1 MDRQISSRPS
11 GITPVS
17 TLSSTNRSPAS
28 TAAFNNSLI
37 ADLIF
42 HHLDSSDTCACLAV
56 CKNWN
61 TLFQLYHWQS
71 ISHYYIYQRGGI
83 GCPPNKWWESRD
95 KQVNARVFQCVRNQP
110 KHSNSRS
117 PFISRQQKELIY
129 RNAFRVPSLKVDYS
143 AYNLLDVSFTNLT
156 RLCVICRGHHKDDP
170 IVVAAT
176 GTVGTFNAEVLL
188 QKRMLDMISSHPHLR
203 DLEVSYSLPT
213 HQVVGALIL
222 YPVHQLL
229 FKSLQPRRSPSSTTI
244 TKSTT
249 NASAIKL
256 HSLKLNIFGGM
267 SFADICW
274 VVENCPPSLQQLT
287 VQCSAWTKQ
296 GNFYSTG
303 WSDNLDQR
311 FTWMK
316 SNDNTSFQQH
326 LPALRR
332 LDLSWHSS
340 VLDGKEINLVDPEK
354 FLFPLLAWFPSLQ
367 DMTVPKITSRLLDG
381 GSTLIPALA
390 THCPALTI
398 FNFGENLISEDHMF
412 RFIMYMPRSL
422 QGLTARITP
431 SYLTRVLPA
440 LLKRSGPT
448 LQHLRLAELGF
459 DESHLRST
467 YIADILA
474 CCPRLK
480 TLFVLPKAQPASKIG
495 TQDLLGAKWICSGLE
510 TLSISINELTVAVAP
525 ESETLYE
532 HLETAFAAVGGEEIR
547 CISDFYKRLKTL
559 PFLRALD
566 LRWSPACQM
575 ALCVSEKA
583 SFSDELLTVDN
594 LKWMGFSLS

>member
-17 TLSSTNRSPAS
+17 TLSSTNRSPTS

-42 HHLDSSDTCACLAV
+42 LHLDSSDTCACLAV
-56 CKNWN
+56 CKDWN
-61 TLFQLYHWQS
+61 TLFQRYHWQS

-83 GCPPNKWWESRD
+83 GCPPNQWWESRD

-117 PFISRQQKELIY
+117 LFISRQQKELIY
-129 RNAFRVPSLKVDYS
+129 RNAFRVRSLK
-143 AYNLLDVSFTNLT
+143 
-156 RLCVICRGHHKDDP
+156 
-170 IVVAAT
+170 
-176 GTVGTFNAEVLL
+176 
-188 QKRMLDMISSHPHLR
+188 
-203 DLEVSYSLPT
+203 
-213 HQVVGALIL
+213 
-222 YPVHQLL
+222 LL

-354 FLFPLLAWFPSLQ
+354 FLFPLLACFPSLQ

-390 THCPALTI
+390 THCPALTTV
-398 FNFGENLISEDHMF
+398 NFGENLISEDHMF
-412 RFIMYMPRSL
+412 RFIMYMSRSL

-480 TLFVLPKAQPASKIG
+480 TLFVLPKAQPASTIG

-510 TLSISINELTVAVAP
+510 TLSISINELTVAVAS
-525 ESETLYE
+525 ESETLHE
-532 HLETAFAAVGGEEIR
+532 HLETAFAAVGCEEIR
-547 CISDFYKRLKTL
+547 SISDFYKRLKTL

-575 ALCVSEKA
+575 ALSVSEKA